1 MRCSEIMALKW
12 ENIQGDKVII
22 SNGSYFVDN
31 KLILSE
37 PKNKNSKRAISIDD
51 EIIKLL
57 EMMKVEQQE
66 NKNKYE
72 EFYNDENFVFT
83 KEGGSPLGKG
93 FISTFYRNIREKV
106 SISSPVHAMRHTHA
120 TWLIEAGANIKAV
133 QTRLG
138 HSDIKTTLNIYAHVT
153 KKMEDD
159 TLDIIKKF

>member
-1 MRCSEIMALKW
+1 
-12 ENIQGDKVII
+12 
-22 SNGSYFVDN
+22 
-31 KLILSE
+31 
-37 PKNKNSKRAISIDD
+37 
-51 EIIKLL
+51 
-57 EMMKVEQQE
+57 MKAEQQE

-72 EFYNDENFVFT
+72 EFYYNKNFVFS
-83 KEGGSPLGKG
+83 KESGEPLGKG

-120 TWLIEAGANIKAV
+120 TWLIEAGANLKAV

-159 TLDIIKKF
+159 TLNIIKNF